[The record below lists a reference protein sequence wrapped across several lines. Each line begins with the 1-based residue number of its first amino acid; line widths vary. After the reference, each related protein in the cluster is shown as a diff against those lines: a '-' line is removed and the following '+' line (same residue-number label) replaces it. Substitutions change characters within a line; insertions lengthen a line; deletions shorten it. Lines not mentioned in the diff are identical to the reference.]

1 MVELTQGKDAA
12 IEPIERLYRDHGP
25 AILGY
30 LRAAVG
36 DSESAQDL
44 LQQTFLQAL
53 RSADRLDQAFSPRA
67 WLFGIARK
75 IAANDIR
82 RRPKVVSLPV
92 QLWANCQP
100 QDPRIER
107 MREAIAGLP
116 ITLKE
121 TLELRLTQELSY
133 QEIAIVLEIP
143 IGTVRSRLH
152 NAVSQLRQMMQ
163 NDG

>member
-1 MVELTQGKDAA
+1 MVELTQVKDAA

-30 LRAAVG
+30 LRATVG

-53 RSADRLDQAFSPRA
+53 RFPDRLDQAFSPRA

-82 RRPKVVSLPV
+82 RRPKVVSLPA

-116 ITLKE
+116 INLKE
-121 TLELRLTQELSY
+121 MLELRLRQELSY
-133 QEIAIVLEIP
+133 QEIAAVLEIP

-152 NAVSQLRQMMQ
+152 NAVRQLRQIMQ